1 MTLPG
6 IEERWRLGRER
17 GWERLGRLLK
27 TLVEERMNKE
37 QPGVMMGELESPRG
51 EQCNPPAHSPTKC
64 PLKTTLLS
72 KTLWNWICLFSR
84 YRTWLVE
91 SSAPA

>member
-27 TLVEERMNKE
+27 TLVEER
-37 QPGVMMGELESPRG
+37 G
-51 EQCNPPAHSPTKC
+51 
-64 PLKTTLLS
+64 
-72 KTLWNWICLFSR
+72 
-84 YRTWLVE
+84 
-91 SSAPA
+91 